1 MCGCVYVRVMYIVC
15 IYIYIYI
22 YIKCIYIYIYIYNV
36 YLRFS
41 PSCVA
46 YIHTYIVCYKAQVAY
61 TLILLFRIGL
71 HASDTHTSTYTVLL
85 LPFIWQTTKLY
96 FPWISLPTI
105 IHRTRHCFSR
115 HVAVYVVDNWIMTA
129 RGCKRLLQLRK
140 QRDCDLPI

>member
-1 MCGCVYVRVMYIVC
+1 VCVCVC
-15 IYIYIYI
+15 V
-22 YIKCIYIYIYIYNV
+22 CIYIYIYIYNV

-41 PSCVA
+41 PSCVCVYT
-46 YIHTYIVCYKAQVAY
+46 YIYSLLQGTGSLHTYPSFPHRFICY
-61 TLILLFRIGL
+61 G
-71 HASDTHTSTYTVLL
+71 SDTHASTYTVLL
-85 LPFIWQTTKLY
+85 LPFIRQTTKLY